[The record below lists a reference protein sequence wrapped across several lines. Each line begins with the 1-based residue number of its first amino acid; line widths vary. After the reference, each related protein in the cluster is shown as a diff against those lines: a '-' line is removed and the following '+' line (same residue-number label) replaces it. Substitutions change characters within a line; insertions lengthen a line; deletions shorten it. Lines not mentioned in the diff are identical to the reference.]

1 MSDDALN
8 ALNGL
13 YNNLCKL
20 IESKFKQLTCSVLV
34 NKTKFILTYPSN
46 QNQTIIICEFQESQN
61 RVIIGI
67 LENIFPEDAKKE
79 FVRTSRRWV
88 GKSFYIFFNVK
99 INSKLLT
106 TIGNEYWSS
115 SFDEIFTLINNW
127 IDSNL
132 QNTTADY
139 SHTVRSTSDTSYL
152 AQGAN
157 WPVCFCD
164 TSNEITRLIIE
175 SCKLMAFDSNNSF
188 DASLFLKMPN
198 YYKHIDDTVVISD
211 KYRLSEQEF
220 KQLFIY
226 VFSKNI
232 SNLKCDYKLSVET
245 PTVND
250 YKFSGNIIDSSCVL
264 LNSIE
269 IILNDNNDTNVE
281 EEYST
286 DDDVEVEPSADEL
299 DNANKKSGYTSA
311 RVDLS
316 LYTDGT
322 INHLEFKAHN
332 TAFKNIAKDFLK
344 LYCEPSLKESAC
356 NHYFLHV
363 IDSFTSGTALSLL
376 SKFIEAVKLKK
387 LIFNGEE
394 VESKNSIDIYVCVLK
409 DRLMRTNSVSVYHFS
424 DDYLIQISKRIVQC
438 IECNRSFREIAT
450 NAKDPYRKYAFDIS
464 RIIWQNCK
472 IDF

>member
-1 MSDDALN
+1 MCAR
-8 ALNGL
+8 
-13 YNNLCKL
+13 K
-20 IESKFKQLTCSVLV
+20 IESTFEQLTSSSAAS
-34 NKTKFILTYPSN
+34 KTKYIFTYSN
-46 QNQTIIICEFQESQN
+46 NKNLTIIICEVKESKT
-61 RVIIGI
+61 RVNIGV
-67 LENIFPEDAKKE
+67 LEDVFPEETSKD
-79 FVRTSRRWV
+79 FVRTCRRWV
-88 GKSFYIFFNVK
+88 GKSYYIFFN
-99 INSKLLT
+99 INTNNEQLT
-106 TIGNEYWSS
+106 TIGNEYQSTT
-115 SFDEIFTLINNW
+115 FEELFGLINSWLNSK
-127 IDSNL
+127 DNSVTVEHTH
-132 QNTTADY
+132 TTKP
-139 SHTVRSTSDTSYL
+139 VLDTFSL
-152 AQGAN
+152 DEESN
-157 WPVCFCD
+157 WPVCDCD

-188 DASLFLKMPN
+188 DASLFLKMPS
-198 YYKHIDDTVVISD
+198 YYKHTDDSVVISD

-250 YKFSGNIIDSSCVL
+250 YKFSGSIIDSSCVL

-269 IILNDNNDTNVE
+269 INSSNNDDTDIE
-281 EEYST
+281 EEDST
-286 DDDVEVEPSADEL
+286 DVDIQVEPSADEL
-299 DNANKKSGYTSA
+299 DNTNKKSGYTSA

-322 INHLEFKAHN
+322 INHFEFKAHN

-387 LIFNGEE
+387 LTINGEK

-409 DRLMRTNSVSVYHFS
+409 NKLIQTNSVSVYHFS
-424 DDYLIQISKRIVQC
+424 DEYLIQISEMIKQC
-438 IECNRSFREIAT
+438 IKSDKSFSDIAT
-450 NAKDPYRKYAFDIS
+450 DIKDPYRKYAFYIS
-464 RIIWQNCK
+464 RNIWQNCK
-472 IDF
+472 VEF